1 MFFTL
6 ALLIP
11 KQTYKFIFEE
21 ATEALRG
28 KENETT
34 LPTIRKQINK

>member
-11 KQTYKFIFEE
+11 KQTKFIFEE

-34 LPTIRKQINK
+34 VPVIRKHINK